1 MIYKISKLQNNYN
14 LDIDIIEITNSNNY
28 KVKFYTLGGY
38 IHEVHIPYLNDNS
51 LTEDVLLGYNNFED
65 LITSADYFNTIIGRV
80 CNRIS
85 NSHFILN
92 DYEYKLFPNT
102 PPHHLHGGKNGFNKK
117 IWKID
122 KIDKNKNAIR
132 VTLSYLS
139 IDLEENYPGN
149 LSCKAIY
156 ELNNDNEFIINFEAY
171 SDKDTIVNLTNHNYW
186 NFHGHNKNYQ
196 NITNHKIKILSS
208 SICETDS
215 ESIPTG
221 NLQNVKETKFDLN
234 NYFEINEE
242 FLNHGGI
249 DNNYSLVNHDQ
260 NNLCASVFSLMTKM
274 GAEYYTNQ
282 PGIQFYTGNMM
293 QEKYDGKYG
302 KEYGVHYG
310 MCLETQ
316 NFPDAIN
323 HTNFPSIIL
332 KKNEA
337 YNSSTK
343 IKLRN
348 DF

>member
-1 MIYKISKLQNNYN
+1 M
-14 LDIDIIEITNSNNY
+14 
-28 KVKFYTLGGY
+28 
-38 IHEVHIPYLNDNS
+38 
-51 LTEDVLLGYNNFED
+51 
-65 LITSADYFNTIIGRV
+65 
-80 CNRIS
+80 
-85 NSHFILN
+85 
-92 DYEYKLFPNT
+92 
-102 PPHHLHGGKNGFNKK
+102 
-117 IWKID
+117 
-122 KIDKNKNAIR
+122 
-132 VTLSYLS
+132 
-139 IDLEENYPGN
+139 
-149 LSCKAIY
+149 
-156 ELNNDNEFIINFEAY
+156 
-171 SDKDTIVNLTNHNYW
+171 
-186 NFHGHNKNYQ
+186 
-196 NITNHKIKILSS
+196 
-208 SICETDS
+208 
-215 ESIPTG
+215 
-221 NLQNVKETKFDLN
+221 N

-249 DNNYSLVNHDQ
+249 DNNYSLLNHDQ
-260 NNLCASVFSLMTKM
+260 NNLCASVFSLITKM

>member
-1 MIYKISKLQNNYN
+1 MKINQDKIENPAGLPIQSVEVVNDNNF
-14 LDIDIIEITNSNNY
+14 SF
-28 KVKFYTLGGY
+28 KFYNYGGY
-38 IHEVHIPYLNDNS
+38 IHEVNIPYLNNKNK
-51 LTEDVLLGYNNFED
+51 TEDVLLGYGD
-65 LITSADYFNTIIGRV
+65 LEGVLNSNGYFNAIVGRV
-80 CNRIS
+80 ANRIGGAQFS
-85 NSHFILN
+85 LDGRN
-92 DYEYKLFPNT
+92 YKLFSNT
-102 PPHHLHGGKNGFNKK
+102 PPNHLHGGKTGFNKK

-122 KIDKNKNAIR
+122 NIEEKENSTKCVLR
-132 VTLSYLS
+132 YLS
-139 IDLEENYPGN
+139 PDMEENYPGN
-149 LSCKAIY
+149 LDCKVIY
-156 ELNNDNEFIINFEAY
+156 ELNNDNELSIEFHA
-171 SDKDTIVNLTNHNYW
+171 STDQDTIVNLTNHNYW
-186 NFHGHNKNYQ
+186 NFHGHHKNYQ

-208 SICETDS
+208 IICETDS

-249 DNNYSLVNHDQ
+249 DNNYSLLNHDQ